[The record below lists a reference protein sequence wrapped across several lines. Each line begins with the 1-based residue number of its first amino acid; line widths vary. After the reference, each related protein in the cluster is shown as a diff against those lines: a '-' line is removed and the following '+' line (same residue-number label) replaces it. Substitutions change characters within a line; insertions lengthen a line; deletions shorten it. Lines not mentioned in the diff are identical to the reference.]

1 MCDNLYVYEN
11 TLISLF
17 QNDGN
22 NEKERKVRERES
34 REQMNKEER
43 QKEHSRDREGEEVNE
58 KREGKKGKKKIW
70 VAILPWEKNMVW

>member
-22 NEKERKVRERES
+22 NEKERKVGERES
-34 REQMNKEER
+34 R
-43 QKEHSRDREGEEVNE
+43 D
-58 KREGKKGKKKIW
+58 I
-70 VAILPWEKNMVW
+70 